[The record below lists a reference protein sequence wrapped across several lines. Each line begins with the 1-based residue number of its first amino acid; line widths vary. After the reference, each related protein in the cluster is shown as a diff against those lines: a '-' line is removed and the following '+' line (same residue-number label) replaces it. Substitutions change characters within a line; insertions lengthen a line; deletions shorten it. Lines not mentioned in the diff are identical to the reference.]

1 MKIWFLV
8 ALSCTIVVLL
18 ATAGCTQ
25 TFEPQPTPSPAPTT
39 IPAELTNRSADPCC
53 YHPGSCTDSTCP
65 PPFTPDEHQRHAIP
79 SSPSPHRMGIPAPLS
94 GWFRPDIPAIIKRS
108 SLIQL
113 RKETTRLLMTTPTT
127 IPELTDSLTIFWL
140 CRNPSLN

>member
-39 IPAELTNRSADPCC
+39 IPARVTNRSADPCC
-53 YHPGSCTDSTCP
+53 YHPGSRTDSTCP
-65 PPFTPDEHQRHAIP
+65 PPFTPDEHQRHAL
-79 SSPSPHRMGIPAPLS
+79 PLHHLRT
-94 GWFRPDIPAIIKRS
+94 GWVYRHHYPVGFVRIY
-108 SLIQL
+108 Q
-113 RKETTRLLMTTPTT
+113 RL
-127 IPELTDSLTIFWL
+127 
-140 CRNPSLN
+140 